1 MPVRSHHAVRP
12 RPPAVPSTHIMVLRP
27 SSVPQRV
34 VLPSPPTSSLPHAP
48 DPEFD
53 LVRTT
58 SPTVTR
64 LLAMVVTDPFFES
77 AAASAFFAELV
88 DFAALCRLDY
98 AASLVF
104 YTSCPLSVRGDVL
117 EDRQF
122 ELECLAAAA
131 PHLMSTLLCPEEDP
145 DAPDIPTLRTYTEAI
160 TVKRPPGS
168 PPAFKARY
176 VARGFSQPQ
185 RDYKLHSLDFST
197 AFLQGSLHKAI
208 WLRRPRG
215 FTRLHFSDAVL
226 RSRAELQERHTC
238 TDLGE
243 LRSYLGLQI
252 TRDRARCTITLMQSH
267 MVQQVLQRFDFSWSS
282 PQPTPLS
289 TGHSLLAPPS
299 DESVEPSGPYPEFVG
314 CLICNAA
321 IYTGAMATQELRWLA
336 YLLTDLGERLR
347 SPPALYV
354 DNKAMIALC
363 QDLRLEH
370 RMKHSALRFF
380 LT

>member
-160 TVKRPPGS
+160 TLK
-168 PPAFKARY
+168 
-176 VARGFSQPQ
+176 
-185 RDYKLHSLDFST
+185 
-197 AFLQGSLHKAI
+197 
-208 WLRRPRG
+208 
-215 FTRLHFSDAVL
+215 
-226 RSRAELQERHTC
+226 AELQERHTC

-314 CLICNAA
+314 CLMSTRSSSVILSSCNAA